1 MASLTEESLSKVSKQ
16 ELIAIMLK
24 MQNKMDPQI
33 RSWLRRYVNL
43 MKVFNNF
50 SATFHK
56 FDIVCLSETTFD
68 PSVPLHDANL
78 EIQGYELV

>member
-33 RSWLRRYVNL
+33 RSWQRRYVNL
-43 MKVFNNF
+43 MKIFNNF
-50 SATFHK
+50 STTFHK
-56 FDIVCLSETTFD
+56 FDIVCLSET
-68 PSVPLHDANL
+68 
-78 EIQGYELV
+78 

>member
-33 RSWLRRYVNL
+33 RIWLKRYVNL

-50 SATFHK
+50 SVTFHK
-56 FDIVCLSETTFD
+56 FDIVCLSET
-68 PSVPLHDANL
+68 
-78 EIQGYELV
+78 